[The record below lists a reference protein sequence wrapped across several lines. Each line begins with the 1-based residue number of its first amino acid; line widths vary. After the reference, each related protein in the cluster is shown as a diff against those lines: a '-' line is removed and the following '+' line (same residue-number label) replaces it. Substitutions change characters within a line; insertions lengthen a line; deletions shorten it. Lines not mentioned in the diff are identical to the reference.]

1 MAFTLKGV
9 AYVTGAGSG
18 IGQHTAYSLARQG
31 VRSFA
36 LLDRNAVAATVGELQ
51 KMAPDVSIQQF
62 ELDVT
67 DEKAIDDSIAKTVQE
82 FGRLDYAVNNA
93 GIGGMIQTSDLIP
106 KDDFEKVLAVN
117 ATAVWHC
124 QRAQIRQM
132 LTQNKLSTSYR
143 SARGSI
149 VNVASMY
156 GLVAPPLN
164 VPATAYATS
173 KHAVIGLTRSDALQF
188 AHRGIRINA
197 IAPGYVMTPLV
208 QKTMATRDMMETERK
223 KVPLHRYSDMEEIAD
238 CIAFLHSDAAS
249 YMVGATLVADGGY
262 SIV

>member
-1 MAFTLKGV
+1 VLRISLSDKTNS
-9 AYVTGAGSG
+9 SG
-18 IGQHTAYSLARQG
+18 IGQHTVYSLARQG

-36 LLDRNAVAATVGELQ
+36 LLDRASITTTVSEL
-51 KMAPDVSIQQF
+51 KKIAPDISIKQF

-67 DEKAIDDSIAKTVQE
+67 DEKAVDDSIAQTVKE

-93 GIGGMIQTSDLIP
+93 GIGGSMNTSDHVP
-106 KDDFEKVLAVN
+106 KDDFENVMAVN
-117 ATAVWHC
+117 TTAVWMC

-132 LTQNKLSTSYR
+132 LKQEKLTDSYR
-143 SARGSI
+143 SYRGSI

-173 KHAVIGLTRSDALQF
+173 KHAVVGLTRADALAF
-188 AHRGIRINA
+188 AHKGIKINA

-208 QKTMATRDMMETERK
+208 VKHMSQGDMMESERK
-223 KVPLHRYSDMEEIAD
+223 KVPVHRYSDMEEIGD
-238 CIAFLHSDAAS
+238 CIAFLHTDAAS
-249 YMVGATLVADGGY
+249 YMVGSTLVADGGY
-262 SIV
+262 TIM